1 MVCVVLDK
9 LCKMV
14 SALNCNHTELMK
26 DRMVDSVSVFTRFAF
41 DYNIQKQKRYVLIL
55 LSIHSCSGLPT
66 CE

>member
-1 MVCVVLDK
+1 MLCVVLDK

-26 DRMVDSVSVFTRFAF
+26 DRMVDSVSRVYSLLTV
-41 DYNIQKQKRYVLIL
+41 ILKQKRYVLIL